1 MTILPYD
8 CCACTAGPEWVTRA
22 LRTSQRIAADN
33 ACTSLEVRP
42 LGSSGLLGEMVLV
55 TWAFAQPVPFAA
67 EVVAKFTPAS
77 KKLQAISLTLGLF
90 SCEFH
95 YYRYLSARSAVRC
108 PQLIYGDFHYRSHRF
123 MLILEKVDG
132 TCAPTNPPATQ
143 RAAALFHR

>member
-1 MTILPYD
+1 MNLRFLL
-8 CCACTAGPEWVTRA
+8 AC
-22 LRTSQRIAADN
+22 Q
-33 ACTSLEVRP
+33 VRP

-108 PQLIYGDFHYRSHRF
+108 PQVRKPPSRPSSW
-123 MLILEKVDG
+123 
-132 TCAPTNPPATQ
+132 ANPS
-143 RAAALFHR
+143 LC